1 MCLKEKNPVVPKS
14 LKVNY
19 WGLND
24 LFFSTQGCCLD
35 IPKMPVFLQNVDAWS
50 KFKPR
55 TKNRFECI
63 HEDLEN
69 DLYQQFVLDCAIW
82 HGLRDFENIIPNTI
96 ILEVC
101 SYACYDL

>member
-35 IPKMPVFLQNVDAWS
+35 IPKMPVFLQNVDANLS
-50 KFKPR
+50 HK
-55 TKNRFECI
+55 E
-63 HEDLEN
+63 
-69 DLYQQFVLDCAIW
+69 
-82 HGLRDFENIIPNTI
+82 
-96 ILEVC
+96 
-101 SYACYDL
+101 

>member
-50 KFKPR
+50 KFKPQR
-55 TKNRFECI
+55 I
-63 HEDLEN
+63 DLN
-69 DLYQQFVLDCAIW
+69 AFMKI
-82 HGLRDFENIIPNTI
+82 LRMIYINSSF
-96 ILEVC
+96 
-101 SYACYDL
+101 